1 MGRCSWRTRRVI
13 TPALLL
19 YAALV
24 LAACGGSGQSAG
36 GPVKLQFW
44 AYNEPSGAFRS
55 AAEQCTKDSGG
66 KYRISFQPL
75 ANDADTQRQSLVRRL
90 AARDSSI
97 DIMSM
102 DVVWTAEFAEA
113 GWVAQFPDAIAK
125 QIKDESL
132 AGPYDTATYQHKLF
146 AAPANSNTQLLWYRK
161 SLVKGAP
168 PKTWD
173 ELIDT
178 ASKMKKAGRI
188 EIQGAAYEGMT
199 VWFNALV
206 ASAGGQ
212 ILKGPQ
218 KADPGPAWTKAAN
231 IIAKLANSQAADPS
245 LSSQK
250 EDQNRIAFESGD
262 AAFQINYPF
271 IYPSGAD
278 VSKKFQDDIGWAP
291 YPAVEKGKPVEPP
304 IGGFNFGVG
313 AYSKHKDEAFAAA
326 QCLRNEKNQ
335 KVAASD
341 GGLPPTIAKV
351 YEDQKFRKDYPF
363 ADLIKKQIEQGGV
376 RPETPAYADLSLAIA
391 TTLSPPGRVKGQEA
405 LQELK
410 NKISKALKSEGLL

>member
-1 MGRCSWRTRRVI
+1 MRWVTAGAI
-13 TPALLL
+13 AA

-24 LAACGGSGQSAG
+24 LAACGGDQSAG

-44 AYNEPSGAFRS
+44 AYNEPSGSFRS
-55 AAEQCTKDSGG
+55 AAESCTKDSGG
-66 KYRISFQPL
+66 RYEISFQPL

-90 AARDSSI
+90 AAEDSSI

-113 GWVAQFPDAIAK
+113 GWAAQWPDDLAR

-132 AGPYDTATYQHKLF
+132 AGPYETATYQDKLY

-161 SLVKGAP
+161 SLVQGEP
-168 PKTWD
+168 PETWD

-178 ASKMKKAGRI
+178 AAKMDKAGRI

-199 VWFNALV
+199 VWFNSLV
-206 ASAGGQ
+206 ESAGGK

-218 KADPGPAWTKAAN
+218 EADPGPSWTRAAN

-250 EDQNRIAFESGD
+250 EDQNRIAFEAGD
-262 AAFQINYPF
+262 AAFQVNYPF
-271 IYPSGAD
+271 IYPSGAEVGED
-278 VSKKFQDDIGWAP
+278 FQKDIGWAP
-291 YPAVEKGKPVEPP
+291 YPAVEEGKPVKAP

-313 AYSKHKDEAFAAA
+313 AFSKNKDEAFAAT

-335 KVAASD
+335 KVAAAE

-351 YEDQKFRKDYPF
+351 YEDETFREDYPF
-363 ADLIKKQIEQGGV
+363 ADLIRKQIENGAV
-376 RPETPAYADLSLAIA
+376 RPQTPAYADLSLAVA
-391 TTLSPPGRVKGQEA
+391 TTLSPPGRIEGEEA
-405 LQELK
+405 REELED
-410 NKISKALKSEGLL
+410 KIEKALKSEGLL

>member
-1 MGRCSWRTRRVI
+1 MPRVI
-13 TPALLL
+13 AVAFAA

-24 LAACGGSGQSAG
+24 LAACGGGGDSAR

-44 AYNEPSGAFRS
+44 AYNEPSGAFRT
-55 AAEQCTKDSGG
+55 AAENCTKGSNGE
-66 KYRISFQPL
+66 YRISFQPL

-90 AARDSSI
+90 AAQDSSI

-102 DVVWTAEFAEA
+102 DVVWTSEFAEA
-113 GWVAQFPDAIAK
+113 GWVAQWPDDLAK
-125 QIKDESL
+125 EIKDESL
-132 AGPYDTATYQHKLF
+132 TGPYDTATYQDKLY

-161 SLVKGAP
+161 SLVKGEP

-178 ASKMKKAGRI
+178 ASKMEKGGRI

-212 ILKGPQ
+212 IIKGPQ
-218 KADPGPAWTKAAN
+218 EADPSEAWTKAAN
-231 IIAKLANSQAADPS
+231 IIAKLADSKAADPS

-250 EDQNRIAFESGD
+250 EDQNRIAFESGA
-262 AAFQINYPF
+262 AAFQVNYPF

-291 YPAVEKGKPVEPP
+291 YPAVEGGKPVKAP

-313 AYSKHKDEAFAAA
+313 NYSKHKKEAFDAAR
-326 QCLRNEKNQ
+326 CLRNEKNQ
-335 KVAASD
+335 KVAAAE
-341 GGLPPTIAKV
+341 GGLPPTISTV
-351 YEDQKFRKDYPF
+351 YEDETFRKDYPF
-363 ADLIKKQIEQGGV
+363 ADLIKKQIEDGGV
-376 RPETPAYADLSLAIA
+376 RPQTPAYADLSLAVA
-391 TTLSPPGRVKGQEA
+391 TTLSPPGRVRGQA
-405 LQELK
+405 ARKELE
-410 NKISKALKSEGLL
+410 NKIEKALKSEGLL